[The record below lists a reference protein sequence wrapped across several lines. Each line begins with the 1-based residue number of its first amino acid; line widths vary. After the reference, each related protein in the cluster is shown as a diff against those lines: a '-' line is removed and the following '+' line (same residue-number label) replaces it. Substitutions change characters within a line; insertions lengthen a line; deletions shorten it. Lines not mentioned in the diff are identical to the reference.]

1 MRSKRRS
8 AGRPTRPWT
17 RRSTSSAPVPAT
29 RASRRGRRP
38 GSSCSG
44 AAAIGVWSRH
54 KVATGATPPRRSP
67 HLMATPASLLLPRER
82 TAAVIGS
89 LVSSLFVL
97 LIVAVSAAVYLLPT
111 LIGWS
116 RHVPHAGSIAAI
128 NILLGWTLAGW
139 AVAMAMALRSPT
151 PGGAVVN
158 VVQNLPPGQPWPAP
172 SAPRQHHGPRA
183 ARPGGQPPPLTLP
196 PHPPHPPHPQRPP
209 HRPGE

>member
-1 MRSKRRS
+1 M
-8 AGRPTRPWT
+8 
-17 RRSTSSAPVPAT
+17 
-29 RASRRGRRP
+29 
-38 GSSCSG
+38 
-44 AAAIGVWSRH
+44 
-54 KVATGATPPRRSP
+54 
-67 HLMATPASLLLPRER
+67 
-82 TAAVIGS
+82 IGS

-97 LIVAVSAAVYLLPT
+97 LIAAVSAAVYLLPT

-172 SAPRQHHGPRA
+172 SAHRQDHGPRA
-183 ARPGGQPPPLTLP
+183 GRPGGQAPPLILP

-209 HRPGE
+209 HRPGEPASPPDQG